1 MTLYLREPSM
11 ASGLGEPAHED
22 VEVAIEAQ
30 VHVAKTPVVQ
40 CLDAANHEFS
50 PQRMFP
56 AHLPQPDGI
65 RRRKRR
71 GGTIL
76 PQMPGNSFGQ
86 AFRITTAG
94 ESHGPGN
101 LVIVDGCPPGLP
113 LGVEDLLPDL
123 ARRRPGQSAIVT
135 QRDEPDAPEIL
146 SGVFDGRTT
155 GTSIAILI
163 RNRDQRSRD
172 YSAIKDKYR
181 PGHADHTYDAKYG
194 FRDYRGGGRSSARE
208 TTVRVAA
215 GAVAKKL
222 IAERFG
228 GRVVGY
234 VKQIGDV
241 AAAIPDPAAVTL
253 DRVERLP
260 GGGPNIVRCP
270 DAGAAERMVA
280 LIERMRAEQDSIGG
294 LAEIVA
300 TGVPAGLGEP
310 VFDKLKAD
318 LGKALFSLPAVLG
331 VEYGVGFGC
340 ATLRGT
346 QSNDVFYVTGSAT
359 REAGGAVEGSGSA
372 ECASV
377 DADDQS
383 SGGKKTAD
391 DSGAPATPR
400 IATRTNRHGGMLG
413 GISSGMP
420 IVLRAAVK
428 PTSSLPQPQETVT
441 RAGERTTIAT
451 KGRHDPCLLPR
462 FIPMAEAMVALVL
475 ADHWLRWRAAGGG

>member
-1 MTLYLREPSM
+1 
-11 ASGLGEPAHED
+11 
-22 VEVAIEAQ
+22 
-30 VHVAKTPVVQ
+30 
-40 CLDAANHEFS
+40 
-50 PQRMFP
+50 
-56 AHLPQPDGI
+56 
-65 RRRKRR
+65 
-71 GGTIL
+71 
-76 PQMPGNSFGQ
+76 MPGNSFGQ

-113 LGVEDLLPDL
+113 LGVEDLIPDL

-146 SGVFDGRTT
+146 SGVFEGKTT
-155 GTSIAILI
+155 GTSIAILV

-172 YSAIKDKYR
+172 YSAIRDKYR
-181 PGHADHTYDAKYG
+181 PGHADHAYDAKYG

-215 GAVAKKL
+215 GAIAKKL
-222 IAERFG
+222 IAEEFG

-234 VKQIGDV
+234 VKQVGDI
-241 AAAIPDPAAVTL
+241 AADVPDPAAVTL
-253 DRVERLP
+253 GQVERLP
-260 GGGPNIVRCP
+260 DGRPNIVRCP
-270 DAGAAERMVA
+270 DAAAAERMVA
-280 LIERMRAEQDSIGG
+280 LIEKMRAAQNSIGG
-294 LAEIVA
+294 VAEIVA
-300 TGVPAGLGEP
+300 AGVPAGLGEP

-346 QSNDVFYVTGSAT
+346 ESNDVFHAAGS
-359 REAGGAVEGSGSA
+359 
-372 ECASV
+372 
-377 DADDQS
+377 
-383 SGGKKTAD
+383 
-391 DSGAPATPR
+391 PPR

-428 PTSSLPQPQETVT
+428 PTSSLPQQQQTVT
-441 RAGERTTIAT
+441 RDGEPTTIAT

-475 ADHWLRWRAAGGG
+475 ADQWLRWRGATPTL